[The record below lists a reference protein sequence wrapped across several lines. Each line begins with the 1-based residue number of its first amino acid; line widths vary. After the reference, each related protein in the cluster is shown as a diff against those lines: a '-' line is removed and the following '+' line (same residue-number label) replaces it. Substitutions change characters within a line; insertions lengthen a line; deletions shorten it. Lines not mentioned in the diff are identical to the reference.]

1 MPIDDAIKR
10 RSAGSVFP
18 SAPGVTPSVD
28 HDQAWR
34 QSAGWGY
41 YGILADDAF
50 QEREAADL
58 DLLQVEYFHDG
69 AWIDVTDDLVTDP
82 LRWTY
87 GIDGNGPTDCVAAPG
102 KCTFALD
109 NSASNSVGLL
119 GFYSPLHANCRTG
132 WTFGVPIRIV
142 CRYGEDEVVEGAIRY
157 FPLLWLT
164 NHSSTTTSSSNVVRF
179 LGKAHEINPTPGAHM
194 ERLVR
199 VIAYDGMYDLL
210 EAKARQLTLQAEK
223 TETELIEAVLDSLPV
238 SAQPDG
244 RDFDTGLDT
253 LPIAFDNL
261 GNGARAL
268 ALIADVAKSS
278 GAMYAQIGNGTHIF
292 RNRQA
297 RGIADSQLTLDGDFV
312 ELEAPSSVSRCFNL
326 FEVTIHPKAITDT
339 ATDVLYSLPANASIN
354 IGGGQ
359 THEVWLDYTDPNDRQ
374 TNVGGLDVITTL
386 VGGTHYTANTLEDG
400 TGDDMTAFITCV
412 VTPFASRAKYAITNN
427 AGAPVYVTALSIVG
441 RAVRDLGP
449 QTYEASSV
457 QPYGEHPLAVDM
469 PYQSNP
475 QVAISAAT
483 FWEAQYR
490 SLSNQ
495 VDGVRFCAND
505 TVLLPMAISLDIGD
519 VITIAEDVTG
529 VDEVRCV
536 IHKVECEYTPDRV
549 FWVRYGLAP
558 TSPFDAWRPDIV
570 GQSEAGI
577 NTIPGW

>member
-18 SAPGVTPSVD
+18 SAPGVTPD
-28 HDQAWR
+28 ADQDQAWR

-50 QEREAADL
+50 AEREAADL
-58 DLLQVEYFHDG
+58 DLLQVEFFHDG
-69 AWIDVTDDLVTDP
+69 EWIDVTDDLVTDP

-109 NSASNSVGLL
+109 NSDSNSAGLL
-119 GFYSPLHANCRTG
+119 GYYSPLHANCREG
-132 WTFGVPIRIV
+132 WTFGVPIRVV
-142 CRYGEDEVVEGAIRY
+142 CRYGDEAEAPSVQY
-157 FPLLWLT
+157 FPLVWLAHHT
-164 NHSSTTTSSSNVVRF
+164 FGEGATNVVRF

-210 EAKARQLTLQAEK
+210 EAKARAVTLQAEK
-223 TETELIEAVLDSLPV
+223 TETELIEAVLDSLPAA
-238 SAQPDG
+238 AQPDD
-244 RDFDTGLDT
+244 RDFDEGLDT

-261 GNGARAL
+261 GPGTKAL
-268 ALIADVAKSS
+268 SLIVDVAKSS
-278 GAMYAQIGNGTHIF
+278 GAMYAQRGDGTHIF
-292 RNRQA
+292 RNRQS
-297 RGIADSQLTLDGDFV
+297 RGIADSELTLDGDFV
-312 ELEAPSSVSRCFNL
+312 ELEAPSSVSRCFNV
-326 FEVTIHPKAITDT
+326 FEVTIHPKVISAA
-339 ATDVLYSLPANASIN
+339 ATDVLYALPTNASIQ

-359 THEVWLDYTDPNDRQ
+359 THEVWLDYSDPNDRQ
-374 TNVGGLDVITTL
+374 TNVGGLDVVTSL
-386 VGGTHYTANTLEDG
+386 VGGTHYTANSVEDG
-400 TGDDMTAFITCV
+400 SGTDMTASISAV
-412 VTPFASRAKYAITNN
+412 LTPFASRAKYALTNN
-427 AGAPVYVTALSIVG
+427 AEVPAHITALSIVG
-441 RAVRDLGP
+441 KAVRDLGP

-457 QPYGEHPLAVDM
+457 QPYGERPLAVDM
-469 PYQSNP
+469 PYQSDP

-490 SLSNQ
+490 SLTNQ
-495 VDGVRFCAND
+495 IDGVRFCAND
-505 TVLLPMAISLDIGD
+505 TVLLPAALTLDIGD
-519 VITIAEDVTG
+519 VITLSETVTG
-529 VDEVRCV
+529 VDDVRVV

-558 TSPFDAWRPDIV
+558 TSPFEAWRPDIV